1 MTNQTLSTIIEE
13 LAQLDKLFDNE
24 QQFIP
29 SAKQIIN
36 KVKGNI
42 ADRFSAGEPA
52 CVLVRER
59 SNFID
64 KLLLKLW
71 QHYIPQPD
79 PDIALIAV
87 GGYGRKELHPGS
99 DIDLLILLRHD
110 NHEHYQEAICKF
122 LTLLWDLNIDIG
134 HSVRSLTECVKEAE
148 KDITIATNLMESRL
162 LSGANELLDSVQNST
177 NSTNIWCGPKFFEAK
192 WQEQIQRHQ
201 KFHDAVYNL
210 EPHVKE
216 GPGGLRDIQMI
227 GWVAKRHFG
236 ATTLHD
242 LVRHRFLTEEEYT
255 TLMEGQEFLWR
266 VRLGLHIITQ
276 RREDRL
282 LFDYQKTLAELF
294 GYQDKGHRLA
304 VEEFM
309 KDYYTFITEL
319 NRLNEMLL
327 QLFQEEIL
335 LKDQPKKITPLNNR
349 FHIRHGFIAAK
360 NDSIFKRYPFALLE
374 VFLLIQQNPEIHGV
388 TAETIRLIRN
398 HRHLINDKFRHDW
411 RNRSLFLEILKQ
423 PAGITHQFRRMNR
436 YGILAAYIP
445 AFDKI
450 VGLMQYDL
458 FHAYT
463 VDEHTLMVVRNLRRF
478 TVPAFQH
485 EIPLCS
491 KVIEKIPKLELLY
504 LAGLFHDIAK
514 GRGGDHSKLGAQ
526 DALQF
531 CLDHG
536 LSTYDA
542 RLVSWVI
549 ENHLILSATAQRQD
563 ITDPDVIN
571 AFAAKVGDQIHLNY
585 LFLLTVAD
593 VRGTNP
599 EIWNN
604 WKNSLFSELYIQTT
618 RALRR
623 GQENPI
629 DKAERLEEVK
639 AQTKTLLKQS
649 KVSSNNIEKV
659 WLNLNEDYFLRHSPD
674 EIAWHTLAIN
684 SAQQL
689 PLVMLKDDPQRGA
702 TSLFIYTP
710 DQNYLFATITKLLD
724 EMGLNVLDARIIT
737 THTGQALDSFI
748 VLDANG
754 EPIKDDHQV
763 ENITNKLK
771 TALSQ
776 LNKNDAPSKRR
787 MPRRLKHFHI
797 PTEITFSTD
806 LLNNRTI
813 MELIAADRPG
823 FLAYV
828 GKCLVKCDVKL
839 QNAKISTMGERVE
852 DVFFLTNHDN
862 EPLGNQQTF
871 ECLKKNLK
879 KFLDGDRE

>member
-1 MTNQTLSTIIEE
+1 MNTIHDELS
-13 LAQLDKLFDNE
+13 QLDGLLNDE
-24 QQFIP
+24 QQLI
-29 SAKQIIN
+29 SCAKDTIN
-36 KVKGNI
+36 KVKNNI
-42 ADRFSAGEPA
+42 AERFKAGEPA
-52 CVLVRER
+52 CLLVRER

-64 KLLLKLW
+64 RLLVKLW
-71 QHYIPQPD
+71 QLYVPQTD
-79 PDIALIAV
+79 KNIALIAV

-99 DIDLLILLRHD
+99 DIDLLILLRND
-110 NHEHYQEAICKF
+110 NHDDYHEAISKF
-122 LTLLWDLNIDIG
+122 LTLLWDLSIDIG
-134 HSVRSLTECVKEAE
+134 HSVRSLSECITEAE
-148 KDITIATNLMESRL
+148 KDITIATNLMESRWL
-162 LSGANELLDSVQNST
+162 CGESDLIQTIQAATSSE
-177 NSTNIWCGPKFFEAK
+177 NIWCGPKFFEAK
-192 WQEQIQRHQ
+192 WQEQIQRYQ

-242 LVRHRFLTEEEYT
+242 LVRHRFLTEDEYIC
-255 TLMEGQEFLWR
+255 LMEGQEFLWR

-294 GYQDKGHRLA
+294 GYKDKGHRLA
-304 VEEFM
+304 VEQFM

-335 LKDQPKKITPLNNR
+335 LKDQSHKTTPLNNR
-349 FHIRHGFIAAK
+349 FEIRHGFITIK
-360 NDSIFKRYPFALLE
+360 NPSVFKRYPFALLE
-374 VFLLIQQNPEIHGV
+374 VFLLMQQNPQIQGV
-388 TAETIRLIRN
+388 TAETIRLIRS
-398 HRHLINDKFRHDW
+398 HRHLIDDKFRRDW
-411 RNRSLFLEILKQ
+411 RNRTLFLEILRQ
-423 PAGITHQFRRMNR
+423 PTGITHQLRRMNR

-445 AFDKI
+445 AFEKI

-463 VDEHTLMVVRNLRRF
+463 VDEHTLMVLRNLRRF

-485 EIPLCS
+485 EVPLCS
-491 KVIEKIPKLELLY
+491 KIIQNIPKLELLY
-504 LAGLFHDIAK
+504 LIGLFHDIAK

-536 LSTYDA
+536 LSAYDS
-542 RLVSWVI
+542 RLVSWTV
-549 ENHLILSATAQRQD
+549 ENHLILSGTAQRQD
-563 ITDPDVIN
+563 ISDPDVIN
-571 AFAAKVGDQIHLNY
+571 AFAAQVGDQLHLDY

-629 DKAERLEEVK
+629 DKAERLQEV
-639 AQTKTLLKQS
+639 QTQAKTLLEQS
-649 KVSSNNIEKV
+649 CISSKDTSNT
-659 WLNLNEDYFLRHSPD
+659 WLNFNEDYFLRHSPE
-674 EIAWHTLAIN
+674 EIAWHTCAIN
-684 SAQQL
+684 SSQEP

-702 TSLFIYTP
+702 TNIFIYTQ
-710 DQNYLFATITKLLD
+710 DQDYLFATMTKLID
-724 EMGLNVLDARIIT
+724 EMGLNILDARIIT
-737 THTGQALDSFI
+737 SDTGHVLDSFI
-748 VLDANG
+748 VLDGNG
-754 EPIKDDHQV
+754 EPVTDELKI
-763 ENITNKLK
+763 ENIIKKLK
-771 TALSQ
+771 QALAQ
-776 LNKNDAPSKRR
+776 LNKGDSPSKRR

-806 LLNNRTI
+806 ILNNRTI

-828 GKCLVKCDVKL
+828 GMSLVKCGVRL
-839 QNAKISTMGERVE
+839 QNAKISTSGERVE
-852 DVFFLTNHDN
+852 DVFFLTDQNN
-862 EPLGNQQTF
+862 EALSDQDTF
-871 ECLKKNLK
+871 ECLKTNLK
-879 KFLDGDRE
+879 KLLDGNRK